1 MQLGFLLVTPP
12 SGQRVGCRDDRK
24 NDEGG
29 GENEVCVKV
38 GEGQQAGKW
47 EGVEFHMANEKVV
60 EAPGN
65 PGRELRSL
73 GESG

>member
-1 MQLGFLLVTPP
+1 MPP
-12 SGQRVGCRDDRK
+12 SEQRVGCRDDRK
-24 NDEGG
+24 SEGG
-29 GENEVCVKV
+29 GENGVCVKA

-47 EGVEFHMANEKVV
+47 EGVEYHMANEKVV

-65 PGRELRSL
+65 PGREPRSL